1 MNPTD
6 YILFFF
12 FYPTLAHAVL
22 ADFGG
27 LPQLIF
33 FLDCRNT
40 AMTSSA
46 ARSAVRRTIGGRAL
60 QRSMVE
66 DLEVQPSYLSLH
78 DTCDSA
84 T

>member
-12 FYPTLAHAVL
+12 FYPTLVHAVL

-46 ARSAVRRTIGGRAL
+46 ARSADRKATGGRAR
-60 QRSMVE
+60 QRPVVE
-66 DLEVQPSYLSLH
+66 NLELQPSYFARYEP
-78 DTCDSA
+78 CDSA
-84 T
+84 A